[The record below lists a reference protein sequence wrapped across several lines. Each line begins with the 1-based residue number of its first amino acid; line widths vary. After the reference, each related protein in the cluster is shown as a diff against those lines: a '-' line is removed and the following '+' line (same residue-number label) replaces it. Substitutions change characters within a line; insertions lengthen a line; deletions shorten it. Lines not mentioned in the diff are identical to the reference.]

1 LLEREEWKLTTIKS
15 ETLRIKLARLAG
27 AATLAALP
35 FGTVAAQGLGA
46 PNAPVEIR
54 VMANEA
60 FANSWQTQ
68 LVPEFNKRFPN
79 VKVVI
84 DGVPYAELLPKMM
97 LDAINAAP
105 EYDVLVIDDPWV
117 PQLAQIGALADLK
130 SKDVAAITDANYDWA
145 DFNAAPLAA
154 GDWKGKQYAVPVRSN
169 MLLMFYNRTLYKKA
183 GVPEPTPGLTWTEF
197 FTQAKSLVQD
207 TNGDGKEDAW
217 AVDTYFV
224 RDSLTPTIWQAI
236 LNSNGGTLL
245 DASGAPAFNNE
256 AGVKALDMH
265 KDLAKFGPPG
275 VLGHGYSEALQAF
288 RQGKVAVMFNWGSV
302 YKATAIDAKTTT
314 LKEDEVGIQV
324 MPVGSARAGTHRGIW
339 NAGIGSKTKN
349 LQASWAFLQWISSK
363 EGEKVNASLLG
374 SFPAR
379 KSTLGSKPDEAWL
392 EPVYRTLQQS
402 YDLASEGEMWRIR
415 SPKSNAAQQVLAD
428 EVARAIAG
436 QVSSQEALQAAATKI
451 KSTLK

>member
-1 LLEREEWKLTTIKS
+1 MKLPMVKMKS
-15 ETLRIKLARLAG
+15 RPPVLANLMC
-27 AATLAALP
+27 AAVLMVAP
-35 FGTVAAQGLGA
+35 VGTAYAQGA
-46 PNAPVEIR
+46 SSPNAPAEIKI
-54 VMANEA
+54 MANEA

-97 LDAINAAP
+97 LDAVNADP
-105 EYDVLVIDDPWV
+105 EYDILVIDDPWV
-117 PQLAQIGALADLK
+117 PQLAAIGALADLK
-130 SKDVAAITDANYDWA
+130 SKDIAAITSPDYDWS
-145 DFNAAPLAA
+145 DFNTAPLAA
-154 GDWKGKQYAVPVRSN
+154 GEWKGKQYAVPVRSN

-183 GVPEPTPGLTWTEF
+183 GVPEPTPNLTWDEF
-197 FTQAKSLVQD
+197 FKQAKTLVQD

-236 LNSNGGTLL
+236 LNSNGGKLL
-245 DASGAPAFNNE
+245 DETGAPAFNNE
-256 AGVKALDMH
+256 AGAKALDMH
-265 KDLAKFGPPG
+265 KDLAKYGPPG
-275 VLGHGYSEALQAF
+275 VIGHGYSEALQAF
-288 RQGKVAVMFNWGSV
+288 RQAKVAVMFNWGSV
-302 YKATAIDAKTTT
+302 YKATAIDANTTT
-314 LKEDEVGIQV
+314 LKEEEVGIQV

-339 NAGIGSKTKN
+339 NAGISSKTDN
-349 LQASWAFLQWISSK
+349 LQASWTFLQWLSSK

-379 KSTLGSKPDEAWL
+379 KSTLGSKPEEKWL

-402 YDLASEGEMWRIR
+402 YELAAEGEMWRIR
-415 SPKSNAAQQVLAD
+415 SPKSNAAQQILAD

-436 QVSSQEALQAAATKI
+436 QVSTKEALQAAATKI

>member
-1 LLEREEWKLTTIKS
+1 
-15 ETLRIKLARLAG
+15 
-27 AATLAALP
+27 
-35 FGTVAAQGLGA
+35 
-46 PNAPVEIR
+46 
-54 VMANEA
+54 
-60 FANSWQTQ
+60 
-68 LVPEFNKRFPN
+68 
-79 VKVVI
+79 
-84 DGVPYAELLPKMM
+84 MM

-130 SKDVAAITDANYDWA
+130 SKDVAAITDAHYDWA

-183 GVPEPTPGLTWTEF
+183 GVPEPTPKLTWTEF
-197 FTQAKSLVQD
+197 FTQAKALVQD

-236 LNSNGGTLL
+236 LNSNGGALL
-245 DASGAPAFNNE
+245 DASGTPVFNNE

-314 LKEDEVGIQV
+314 LK
-324 MPVGSARAGTHRGIW
+324 
-339 NAGIGSKTKN
+339 
-349 LQASWAFLQWISSK
+349 
-363 EGEKVNASLLG
+363 
-374 SFPAR
+374 
-379 KSTLGSKPDEAWL
+379 
-392 EPVYRTLQQS
+392 
-402 YDLASEGEMWRIR
+402 
-415 SPKSNAAQQVLAD
+415 
-428 EVARAIAG
+428 
-436 QVSSQEALQAAATKI
+436 
-451 KSTLK
+451 

>member
-1 LLEREEWKLTTIKS
+1 MKPSKANVKHGQS
-15 ETLRIKLARLAG
+15 MLACVSAAAALVTAP
-27 AATLAALP
+27 AAT
-35 FGTVAAQGLGA
+35 VHAQGHGS
-46 PNAPVEIR
+46 PNAPAEIR
-54 VMANEA
+54 IMANEA
-60 FANSWQTQ
+60 FASTWQAQ

-97 LDAINAAP
+97 LDAINADP

-117 PQLAQIGALADLK
+117 PQLAAIGALADLK
-130 SKDVAAITDANYDWA
+130 NKDVAAITSADYDWA

-154 GDWKGKQYAVPVRSN
+154 GEWKGMQYAVPVRSN

-183 GVPEPTPGLTWTEF
+183 GVPEPTPKLTWNEF
-197 FTQAKSLVQD
+197 FTQAKTLVQD

-236 LNSNGGTLL
+236 LNSNGGKLL
-245 DASGAPAFNNE
+245 DQSGAPAFNNE
-256 AGVKALDMH
+256 VGAKALDMH
-265 KDLAKFGPPG
+265 KDLAKYGPPG

-302 YKATAIDAKTTT
+302 YKATAIDANSTT

-324 MPVGSARAGTHRGIW
+324 MPVGTDRAGTHRGVW
-339 NAGIGSKTKN
+339 NAGISSKTEN
-349 LQASWAFLQWISSK
+349 LEASWAFLQWLSSR

-379 KSTLGSKPDEAWL
+379 KSTLGSKPDEKWL

-402 YDLASEGEMWRIR
+402 YELAAEGEMWRIR

-436 QVSSQEALQAAATKI
+436 QVSSKDALQAAASRI

>member
-1 LLEREEWKLTTIKS
+1 MKPSKATMKHGHS
-15 ETLRIKLARLAG
+15 VLARVSAAAVLVTAPV
-27 AATLAALP
+27 AAT
-35 FGTVAAQGLGA
+35 VHAQGLGS
-46 PNAPVEIR
+46 PNAPAEIR
-54 VMANEA
+54 IMANEA
-60 FANSWQTQ
+60 FASTWQTQ

-97 LDAINAAP
+97 LDAINADP

-117 PQLAQIGALADLK
+117 PQLAAIGALADLK
-130 SKDVAAITDANYDWA
+130 NKDVAAITSADYDWA

-154 GDWKGKQYAVPVRSN
+154 GEWKGMQYAVPVRSN

-183 GVPEPTPGLTWTEF
+183 GVPEPTPKLTWNEF
-197 FTQAKSLVQD
+197 FTQAKTLVQD

-236 LNSNGGTLL
+236 LNSNGGKLL
-245 DASGAPAFNNE
+245 DQSGAPAFNNE
-256 AGVKALDMH
+256 VGAKALDMH
-265 KDLAKFGPPG
+265 KDLAKYGPPG

-302 YKATAIDAKTTT
+302 YKATAIDANSTT

-324 MPVGSARAGTHRGIW
+324 MPVGTDRAGTHRGVW
-339 NAGIGSKTKN
+339 NAGISSKTEN
-349 LQASWAFLQWISSK
+349 LAASWAFLQWLSSK
-363 EGEKVNASLLG
+363 EGEKINASLLG

-379 KSTLGSKPDEAWL
+379 KSTLGSKPDEKWL

-402 YDLASEGEMWRIR
+402 YELAAEGEMWRIR

-436 QVSSQEALQAAATKI
+436 QVSSKEALQAAATRI

>member
-1 LLEREEWKLTTIKS
+1 MQLSVLEVNNRRS
-15 ETLRIKLARLAG
+15 VLAG
-27 AATLAALP
+27 LVGALVVTAAPINTAHS
-35 FGTVAAQGLGA
+35 QGLGT
-46 PNAPVEIR
+46 PNAPAEIR
-54 VMANEA
+54 IMANEA
-60 FANSWQTQ
+60 FANTWQTQ

-97 LDAINAAP
+97 LDAINVSP
-105 EYDVLVIDDPWV
+105 EYDLLVIDDPWV
-117 PQLAQIGALADLK
+117 PQLASIGALADLK
-130 SKDVAAITDANYDWA
+130 NKNVAAVTSPDYDWA

-154 GDWKGKQYAVPVRSN
+154 GEWKGKQYAVPVRSN
-169 MLLMFYNRTLYKKA
+169 MLLMFYNRSLYKKA
-183 GVPEPTPGLTWTEF
+183 GVPEPTPKLTWGEF
-197 FTQAKSLVQD
+197 FSQAKSLVQD
-207 TNGDGKEDAW
+207 TDGDGKPDAW

-236 LNSNGGTLL
+236 LNANGGKLL
-245 DASGAPAFNNE
+245 DPSGAPAFDDE
-256 AGVKALDMH
+256 AGAKALDMH

-302 YKATAIDAKTTT
+302 YKATAVDAKTTT

-339 NAGIGSKTKN
+339 NAGISSKTKN
-349 LQASWAFLQWISSK
+349 LEASWAFLQWLSSK
-363 EGEKVNASLLG
+363 EGEKINASLLG

-379 KSTLGSKPDEAWL
+379 KSTLDSKPDEKWL

-402 YDLASEGEMWRIR
+402 YELAADGEMWRIR
-415 SPKSNAAQQVLAD
+415 SPKSNAAQQILAD

-436 QVSSQEALQAAATKI
+436 QVSSKEALQTAATKI

>member
-1 LLEREEWKLTTIKS
+1 MIASTGKLQAQQS
-15 ETLRIKLARLAG
+15 VLARLTTAVVLT
-27 AATLAALP
+27 AASV
-35 FGTVAAQGLGA
+35 GTAYAQGAGG
-46 PNAPVEIR
+46 PNSPVEIK

-79 VKVVI
+79 VKVVV

-97 LDAINAAP
+97 LDAVNADP

-117 PQLAQIGALADLK
+117 PQLATVGALADLK
-130 SKDVAAITDANYDWA
+130 SKDVAALTSPDYDWD

-154 GDWKGKQYAVPVRSN
+154 GEWKGKQYAVPVRSN

-183 GVPEPTPGLTWTEF
+183 GVPEPTPKLTWDEF
-197 FTQAKSLVQD
+197 FTQAKTLVQD
-207 TNGDGKEDAW
+207 TNADGKEDAW

-236 LNSNGGTLL
+236 LNANGGKLL
-245 DASGAPAFNNE
+245 DESGAPAFNTE
-256 AGVKALDMH
+256 VGAKSLDMH
-265 KDLAKFGPPG
+265 KDLAKYGPPG
-275 VLGHGYSEALQAF
+275 ALGHGYSEALQAF
-288 RQGKVAVMFNWGSV
+288 RQAKVAVMFNWGSV
-302 YKATAIDAKTTT
+302 YKATAIDANSTT

-324 MPVGSARAGTHRGIW
+324 MPAGSARAGTHRGIW
-339 NAGIGSKTKN
+339 NAGVSSKTKN
-349 LQASWAFLQWISSK
+349 LQASWTFLQWLSSK
-363 EGEKVNASLLG
+363 EGEKVSASLLG

-379 KSTLGSKPDEAWL
+379 KSTLGSKPEEKWL

-402 YDLASEGEMWRIR
+402 YELAAEGEMWRIR

-436 QVSSQEALQAAATKI
+436 QVSSKEALQAAATKI
-451 KSTLK
+451 KSTLR

>member
-1 LLEREEWKLTTIKS
+1 MKPSKATMKHGHS
-15 ETLRIKLARLAG
+15 VLARVSAAAVLVTAPV
-27 AATLAALP
+27 AAT
-35 FGTVAAQGLGA
+35 VHAQGLGS
-46 PNAPVEIR
+46 PNAPAEIR
-54 VMANEA
+54 IMANEA
-60 FANSWQTQ
+60 FASTWQTQ

-97 LDAINAAP
+97 LDAINADP

-117 PQLAQIGALADLK
+117 PQLAAIGALADLK
-130 SKDVAAITDANYDWA
+130 NKDVAAITSADYDWS

-154 GDWKGKQYAVPVRSN
+154 GEWKGMQYAVPVRSN

-183 GVPEPTPGLTWTEF
+183 GVPEPTPKLTWNEF
-197 FTQAKSLVQD
+197 FTQAKTLVQD

-236 LNSNGGTLL
+236 LNSNGGKLL
-245 DASGAPAFNNE
+245 DQSGAPAFNNE
-256 AGVKALDMH
+256 VGAKALDMH
-265 KDLAKFGPPG
+265 KDLAKYGPPG

-302 YKATAIDAKTTT
+302 YKATAIDANSTT

-324 MPVGSARAGTHRGIW
+324 MPVGTDRAGTHRGVW
-339 NAGIGSKTKN
+339 NAGISSKTEN
-349 LQASWAFLQWISSK
+349 LAASWAFLQWLSSK
-363 EGEKVNASLLG
+363 EGEKINASLLG

-379 KSTLGSKPDEAWL
+379 KSTLGSKPDEKWL

-402 YDLASEGEMWRIR
+402 YELAAEGEMWRIR

-436 QVSSQEALQAAATKI
+436 QVSSKEALQAAATRI

>member
-1 LLEREEWKLTTIKS
+1 MKPSKANMKHGQS
-15 ETLRIKLARLAG
+15 MLARVSAAAVLVTAPV
-27 AATLAALP
+27 ATLH
-35 FGTVAAQGLGA
+35 AQGLGS
-46 PNAPVEIR
+46 PNAPAEIR
-54 VMANEA
+54 IMANEA
-60 FANSWQTQ
+60 FASTWQTQ

-97 LDAINAAP
+97 LDAINADP

-117 PQLAQIGALADLK
+117 PQLAAIGALADLK
-130 SKDVAAITDANYDWA
+130 NKDVAAITSADYDWA

-154 GDWKGKQYAVPVRSN
+154 GEWKGMQYAVPVRSN

-183 GVPEPTPGLTWTEF
+183 GVPEPTPKLTWNEF
-197 FTQAKSLVQD
+197 FTQAKTLVQD

-236 LNSNGGTLL
+236 LNSNGGKLL
-245 DASGAPAFNNE
+245 DQSGAPAFNNE
-256 AGVKALDMH
+256 VGAKALDMH
-265 KDLAKFGPPG
+265 KDLAKYGPPG

-302 YKATAIDAKTTT
+302 YKATAIDANSTT

-324 MPVGSARAGTHRGIW
+324 MPVGTDRAGTHRGVW
-339 NAGIGSKTKN
+339 NAGISSKTEN
-349 LQASWAFLQWISSK
+349 LAASWAFLQWLSSK
-363 EGEKVNASLLG
+363 EGEKINASLLG

-379 KSTLGSKPDEAWL
+379 KSTLGSKPDEKWL

-402 YDLASEGEMWRIR
+402 YELAAEGEMWRIR

-436 QVSSQEALQAAATKI
+436 QVSSKEALQAAATRI

>member
-1 LLEREEWKLTTIKS
+1 MKHGQS
-15 ETLRIKLARLAG
+15 MLARVSAAAVLVTAPV
-27 AATLAALP
+27 ATLH
-35 FGTVAAQGLGA
+35 AQGLGS
-46 PNAPVEIR
+46 PNAPAEIR
-54 VMANEA
+54 IMANEA
-60 FANSWQTQ
+60 FASTWQTQ

-97 LDAINAAP
+97 LDAINADP

-117 PQLAQIGALADLK
+117 PQLAAIGALADLK
-130 SKDVAAITDANYDWA
+130 NKDVAAITSADYDWA

-154 GDWKGKQYAVPVRSN
+154 GEWKGMQYAVPVRSN

-183 GVPEPTPGLTWTEF
+183 GVPEPTPKLTWNEF
-197 FTQAKSLVQD
+197 FTQAKTLVQD

-236 LNSNGGTLL
+236 LNSNGGKLL
-245 DASGAPAFNNE
+245 DQSGAPAFNNE
-256 AGVKALDMH
+256 VGAKALDMH
-265 KDLAKFGPPG
+265 KDLAKYGPPG

-302 YKATAIDAKTTT
+302 YKATAIDANSTT

-324 MPVGSARAGTHRGIW
+324 MPVGTDRAGTHRGVW
-339 NAGIGSKTKN
+339 NAGISSKTEN
-349 LQASWAFLQWISSK
+349 LAASWAFLQWLSSK
-363 EGEKVNASLLG
+363 EGEKINASLLG

-379 KSTLGSKPDEAWL
+379 KSTLGSKPDEKWL

-402 YDLASEGEMWRIR
+402 YELAAEGEMWRIR

-436 QVSSQEALQAAATKI
+436 QVSSKEALQAAATRI